1 MKENSLKLCIVVGII
16 LVLILPILTVATFF
30 MGEKNNS
37 NNNVFLKDEP
47 KAKEISLIENN
58 KKAKLDVSSALN
70 NNDILIED
78 EAMPLALDKAEVVT
92 GTKVLSDFISHQKDI
107 ENGNVVFELM
117 LDNGSC
123 SFYVT
128 LDELK
133 FHINEKGKYKKY
145 FVTDNG
151 KLVRYTYLEIK

>member
-37 NNNVFLKDEP
+37 NNNVCLKHEP
-47 KAKEISLIENN
+47 KTKEISLIENN
-58 KKAKLDVSSALN
+58 KKAKLDVSSALA

-92 GTKVLSDFISHQKDI
+92 GTKVLSDFTSHQKDI